1 MADGVNSAG
10 FCRLA
15 ANMKFLAEVVARG
28 DEIVFSKRVAAISE
42 EAGMFREELEFLDKA
57 GFNLKY
63 DGLSMVK

>member
-1 MADGVNSAG
+1 
-10 FCRLA
+10 
-15 ANMKFLAEVVARG
+15 MKFLAEVVARG